1 MGFWGKLGKI
11 ALKAAPIAAAFIPGV
26 GPLASMA
33 ISAGTSG
40 LSKKLEG
47 GSWKDSLLSAGIG
60 GAAGYAGG
68 KIPGIGPSTGTLAKV
83 KDVGAGVLNNVSQ
96 SALNSSPNIATGGMR
111 GPAMNMNDPNS
122 TASPLFGQNQMEM
135 PMPELDPG
143 IGPSRVPPIDY
154 SQAVNRSPYSNNP
167 NIGNSIMR
175 GRRLANPAL
184 GY

>member
-1 MGFWGKLGKI
+1 MGFLSGLKKVGKI

-96 SALNSSPNIATGGMR
+96 SALNSPVQPSAQVQQ
-111 GPAMNMNDPNS
+111 S
-122 TASPLFGQNQMEM
+122 
-135 PMPELDPG
+135 
-143 IGPSRVPPIDY
+143 IGPSRVPPIDI
-154 SQAVNRSPYSNNP
+154 SQGIPRP
-167 NIGNSIMR
+167 NLSDAIMR
-175 GRRLANPAL
+175 GRRQVNPAY